1 MYEHSSMSRDILKS
15 EIDFRLGRIQ
25 SDIAGR
31 RARRKLGV
39 RREVD
44 GLTWTKVR

>member
-1 MYEHSSMSRDILKS
+1 MYEHSNLTRDSLKS
-15 EIDFRLGRIQ
+15 EMDFRLGRIQ

-31 RARRKLGV
+31 RARRRLTTH
-39 RREVD
+39 REID